1 MTSHAAAMGAD
12 GLPSYATLCE
22 RTDAPKGSN
31 WGLFGKD
38 DQLGTINFL
47 TPERVRAAA
56 ALVRKGV
63 SFGLNW
69 RIDLPDPP
77 LFGRG
82 AHRHSVVEMGA
93 GFAMDDWLDNFY
105 PQRSSQ
111 WDSLAHAGH
120 PIRGYYNFATREQ
133 VRTGQ
138 RNGIEN
144 LARRGIA
151 GRGVLLDVA
160 RHQAAKG
167 TPIDARTPFRIMPAL
182 LEEVAVAAAVEIRPG
197 DILLIRSGFTDNYL
211 RSDRAAR
218 EAMQEEMAFPGIDA
232 SIEMAGWLW
241 DHRIAA
247 VAGDSPSVEFNP
259 IDPATGWLH
268 MRALAYLGMP
278 FGEMW
283 DLEAYAADC
292 AEDHVY
298 ECFLA
303 SAPLHVPG
311 GIGSPPNALAI
322 K

>member
-1 MTSHAAAMGAD
+1 MAETIPPAD
-12 GLPSYATLCE
+12 GLPSYAELSE
-22 RTDAPKGSN
+22 RSDAPRGTN

-38 DQLGTINFL
+38 DQLGTVNFL
-47 TPERVRAAA
+47 TPERVKAAA
-56 ALVRKGV
+56 ASVRKGV

-82 AHRHSVVEMGA
+82 AHKHTVVEMA
-93 GFAMDDWLDNFY
+93 GGVAMDDWLDNFY

-111 WDSLAHAGH
+111 WDGLAHAGH
-120 PIRGYYNFATREQ
+120 PRYGFYNFATREQ

-138 RNGIEN
+138 RNGIEHW
-144 LARRGIA
+144 ARRGIC

-167 TPIDARTPFRIMPAL
+167 QPIDATTPFRIPPEL
-182 LEEVAVAAAVEIRPG
+182 LEEVAAKEGVEIRAG
-197 DILLIRSGFTDNYL
+197 DILLVRSGWTEHYL
-211 RSDRAAR
+211 AADRAAR
-218 EAMQEEMAFPGIDA
+218 ERMQEEMAFPGLDA
-232 SIEMAGWLW
+232 SMAMAAWLW

-247 VAGDSPSVEFNP
+247 VAGDSPAVEFNP
-259 IDPATGWLH
+259 TDPATGWLH
-268 MRALAYLGMP
+268 VRALAYLGMP

-283 DLEAYAADC
+283 DLEALAADC
-292 AEDHVY
+292 AADGVY
-298 ECFLA
+298 DCFLA

-311 GIGSPPNALAI
+311 GIGSPPNAVAI